1 MKNLISLKEIA
12 HHRSNQT
19 SYHLASEDYFRIQV
33 FNLSESEI
41 LGPWKYDGNVLITI
55 IVGTV
60 DALIGDYQPE
70 RAIEFCQIYTLPG
83 QIFEVIAKASPAAIQ
98 IIWTPPFAKIEDI
111 NKLE

>member
-1 MKNLISLKEIA
+1 MKNLISLREIA
-12 HHRSNQT
+12 HHRSNQI
-19 SYHLASEDYFRIQV
+19 SYHLASEDYFRIQI
-33 FNLSESEI
+33 FNLSENQK

-60 DALIGDYQPE
+60 DALIGNHLPE
-70 RAIEFCQIYTLPG
+70 RATEFCQIYTLPG